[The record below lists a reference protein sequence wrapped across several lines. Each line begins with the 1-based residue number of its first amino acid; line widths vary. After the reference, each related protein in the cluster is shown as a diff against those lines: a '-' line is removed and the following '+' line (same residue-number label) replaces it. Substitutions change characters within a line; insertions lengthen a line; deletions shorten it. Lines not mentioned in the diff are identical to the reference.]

1 VISRQPRA
9 HWSLGRDVFGMSSP
23 PRSAGR
29 IGSAREPDAEVLWTG
44 PESATACSAPGRLT
58 TNEAMLR
65 RCRGV
70 IAQAPEEA
78 RQMERPL
85 LNRCSAPGW
94 RGVVASLR
102 PEACAVSIPRSLG
115 RLPARAGRCSMH
127 PSRRHAASAP
137 ERPDRARLRF
147 RAPAPRGPRAR
158 ASLSQAAHSQ
168 SHRAPHA
175 AESAPPSRSGALL
188 QSTDAPAHRWP
199 ARSPR

>member
-1 VISRQPRA
+1 MRRCCGQVRSSGNEQARA
-9 HWSLGRDVFGMSSP
+9 
-23 PRSAGR
+23 
-29 IGSAREPDAEVLWTG
+29 GSQSEQ
-44 PESATACSAPGRLT
+44 SATACSAPGRLT

-158 ASLSQAAHSQ
+158 ASLSRAAHSQ